1 MPLQKLQFK
10 PGINKEVTSYTN
22 EGGWNDCD
30 KVRFT
35 FGFPEKI
42 GGWTKVGSNS
52 FLGTCRALH
61 PWQTLALEKFIGVG
75 THKKYYIE
83 EGEAYYDITPL
94 RLTTAAGDA
103 TFAATNGSS
112 TITVTEQNHGAVAG
126 DFVTFTGA
134 ASLGGNIVETV
145 INQEYEI
152 ASIVSANEF
161 TIIARAANTVST
173 ITVNGTYTPVPV
185 AANSSD
191 SGNGGSNCVA
201 KYQISKGLD
210 TSVGGNGWGAGSWG
224 SVDRGPWGSGA
235 SVGTTGV
242 LRIWTHD
249 NFGENLIL
257 NVRNGGIFYWDK
269 GNGLTGRA
277 VELNSLGQSDLAPT
291 IATQVMVSDRDRHVL
306 AFGCDPEANI
316 GTQDPLI
323 IRFSSQE
330 SLTDWRTLPTNTAGE
345 LRLGSG
351 SEIVCAVETRQQILV
366 FTDTSLYTLQF
377 LGPPVTFGVQ
387 IVSENISIRSPRAY
401 VAVEDS
407 VFWMGLNDF
416 YLYGGSVQ
424 KIPCTVRDFVFSDFN
439 KGEAQKVFAAANAG
453 FSEIWWFYPSSSSDE
468 IDRYVVYN
476 YEQKLW
482 FVGSLGRTAWMD
494 RGVSELPIAAN
505 TDGFLYNHEIG
516 DDDGTTNPATAIP
529 AHIESSQIDIG
540 DGHNFTFI
548 SRIIPDMTFRNSANG
563 SEATLTVKTRNQPGG
578 NYLQTDSSTVTKS
591 AAVPVEQ
598 FTQDAML
605 RLRGRSF
612 ALRVESANLGVGW
625 RLGSPR
631 LDIRPDGRR

>member
-42 GGWTKVGSNS
+42 GGWTKLGSNS

-94 RLTTAAGDA
+94 RLTTAAGDVE
-103 TFAATNGSS
+103 FAATNGSS

-201 KYQISKGLD
+201 KYQINKGLD
-210 TSVGGNGWGAGSWG
+210 TSVGGNGWGAGAWGRLAWG
-224 SVDRGPWGSGA
+224 SAA

-453 FSEIWWFYPSSSSDE
+453 FSEIWWFYPSSSSNE

-516 DDDGTTNPATAIP
+516 NDDGTTNPATAIP

-578 NYLQTDSSTVTKS
+578 NYLQTDSSTITKS